1 MKSKNA
7 NQIRGWIVFIACMVY
22 YGTLVGVLN
31 NCFGVLISAIITA
44 EGYTSS
50 ALSGFYS
57 LKTVAQALSLL
68 FTSRLLQKRSFKFV
82 AFGVAAFS
90 SLSMVLMYFYRAP
103 WLWNI
108 SGLLYGFGCSLCML
122 IPTTIVN
129 NWFIKNKATL
139 MGIVTMLSGVFGM
152 FMSPLVSRYILAHG
166 WRNTALTLG
175 IVSFILFFSAFLLE
189 RRPSDVNALP
199 FGGDGSETPAEQ
211 KTEDKNQ
218 PQEKKPIT
226 LHEAGVYLFILLT
239 VSMAGQGAQITS
251 YIPQFSTSL
260 GYPLTVGGTL
270 TSAVMIGNFS
280 TKILFGLV
288 CDRIGVWSS
297 LQLFLGLLCISY
309 LLLCFFGNTLPVLYV
324 ACVLLGFSYM
334 IGIALSMSSISLFP
348 PEEFAVRYSRASM
361 LNTIITIP
369 VPMFISYVF
378 DRTGSF
384 RPVFIYYAVAM
395 IIGIVLVALRNRLK
409 VTSRR

>member
-1 MKSKNA
+1 MKKY
-7 NQIRGWIVFIACMVY
+7 RVWLVFAGCMIY

-68 FTSRLLQKRSFKFV
+68 VTSRMLQKHNFKLV
-82 AFGVAAFS
+82 AFCVATLS
-90 SLSMVLMYFYRAP
+90 SLSMVLMYFYHAP

-108 SGLLYGFGCSLCML
+108 SGILYGIGCSLVML

-129 NWFIKNKATL
+129 NWFINNKATL

-152 FMSPLVSRYILAHG
+152 VMSPLVSRYILAYG
-166 WRNTALTLG
+166 WRNAALTLG
-175 IVSFILFFSAFLLE
+175 IVSFLLFFSAFFLE
-189 RRPSDVNALP
+189 RKPSDVNALP
-199 FGGDGSETPAEQ
+199 FGGDSSETVPEQ
-211 KTEDKNQ
+211 KSGDSEQ
-218 PQEKKPIT
+218 PTQEKKPIT
-226 LHEAGVYLFILLT
+226 LHEAAVYLFILLT
-239 VSMAGQGAQITS
+239 VSMAGKGAQITS

-280 TKILFGLV
+280 SKILFGIV

-297 LQLFLGLLCISY
+297 LQLFLGLLCLAY

-324 ACVLLGFSYM
+324 ACILLGFSYM
-334 IGIALSMSSISLFP
+334 IGIALSMSSIRLFP

-361 LNTIITIP
+361 LNTAITIP
-369 VPMFISYVF
+369 IPMFISFVF

-384 RPVFIYYAVAM
+384 KPVFIYYAVSM
-395 IIGIVLVALRNRLK
+395 VVGIVLVALRNKLK
-409 VTSRR
+409 VTSAR